1 MLPCCTFDHERIS
14 SNSEINTVKGTYVKL
29 SSFESYVLSLPSF
42 VNAATFNMQPF
53 FVQLGSLIITKIT
66 ANLGSQI
73 TNIFV
78 TSIFMLQKTALT
90 LDIFG

>member
-1 MLPCCTFDHERIS
+1 MKSI
-14 SNSEINTVKGTYVKL
+14 
-29 SSFESYVLSLPSF
+29 SFESRVLSLPSF
-42 VNAATFNMQPF
+42 VNATFNMQPF
-53 FVQLGSLIITKIT
+53 FVQLGSLIITKTT